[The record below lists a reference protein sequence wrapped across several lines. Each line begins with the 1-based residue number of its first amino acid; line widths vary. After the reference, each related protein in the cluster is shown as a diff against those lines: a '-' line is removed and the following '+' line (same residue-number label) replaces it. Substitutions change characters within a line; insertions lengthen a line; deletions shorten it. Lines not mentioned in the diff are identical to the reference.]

1 MTVFCNGTYAANMC
15 MHLPLAASWAHQN
28 APNSFCA
35 VALARWGTRDAPQTP
50 NGMGRGYLLSSAP
63 SASGSRRFGV
73 SFVDNLF
80 VSARMTE
87 TLCTSRRPAS
97 ALGIRQ

>member
-35 VALARWGTRDAPQTP
+35 VALARWELATLLRPLMGWGGDISSPQRLQRL
-50 NGMGRGYLLSSAP
+50 GLG
-63 SASGSRRFGV
+63 
-73 SFVDNLF
+73 
-80 VSARMTE
+80 
-87 TLCTSRRPAS
+87 AS
-97 ALGIRQ
+97 AFRLSTIYLFLPA